1 MRIAIGADHAAYELK
16 RTLRDA
22 LRAEGHEVTDFGVD
36 GPERMDYPDVAA
48 PLARAV
54 LGGAHELGI
63 LICGTGIGMSIA
75 ANKVRGVRA
84 ALCGDCYS
92 ARMAREHNDAH
103 IVCLGARVIGSD
115 LALEVVHTFL
125 AAQFVGG
132 HHSRRLEKLAALE
145 G

>member
-22 LRAEGHEVTDFGVD
+22 LRAEGHEVTDYGVD
-36 GPERMDYPDVAA
+36 GPERCDYPDIAA
-48 PLARAV
+48 PVARAV
-54 LGGAHELGI
+54 LGGEHDLGI
-63 LICGTGIGMSIA
+63 LVCGTGIGMSIA

-103 IVCLGARVIGSD
+103 IICMGARVIGRD
-115 LALEVVHTFL
+115 LALEIVHAFL
-125 AAQFVGG
+125 AARFVGG
-132 HHSRRLEKLAALE
+132 HHIGRLGKIAALE